1 MDLHHS
7 LPGTNLEK
15 EEENKSR
22 QFILSLSAEIKPSSC
37 FCESEGKFLASNHLK
52 VPGKADKVLLPVF

>member
-1 MDLHHS
+1 MRD
-7 LPGTNLEK
+7 GVTVNA
-15 EEENKSR
+15 ENKCLQSR
-22 QFILSLSAEIKPSSC
+22 ISVSSEIKPSSC